1 MIRSVKILLN
11 NKFSGSTE
19 AKNSNNFVLLNGQ
32 YVHVQ
37 YLGGGVVDQHN
48 VRTFLNDENNA
59 LIINN
64 FVSYIQQ
71 TYSNEESQT
80 ILYDDIMFL
89 MIFTILQYS
98 LEHHLIKTGSYREF
112 LQEVHILY
120 RMTGDFSGTDIS
132 KKLE

>member
-80 ILYDDIMFL
+80 ILYDDIMLSDVFND
-89 MIFTILQYS
+89 FYNSTIL
-98 LEHHLIKTGSYREF
+98 
-112 LQEVHILY
+112 
-120 RMTGDFSGTDIS
+120 SGTSSD
-132 KKLE
+132 